1 MRWWAAA
8 AVVLGAGACS
18 NPSGNGSVERVAI
31 PAGSTMRS
39 VADSLEAHELIGSR
53 RWFLLQARLQGVD
66 RAIKP
71 GVYEFLQG
79 TSTGALLDQL
89 RRGDAVR
96 FRVTLPEGGTIYD
109 LARAAE
115 KQLGIPRDSLLAAA
129 RDPALRSR
137 LQISGPS
144 VEGWLLPETFD
155 FGGTVG
161 APEVLARF
169 LEARRAAWDTS
180 WTRRAGVE
188 GLDERSLLTLAS
200 IVEAEAL
207 DPAERATIAA
217 VYRNRLRIGMA
228 LQADP
233 TIQYGYLVAEGARRP
248 RLFNTDYEFASPWN
262 TYLAPGLP
270 PGPIGNPTAE
280 AIEAVLAPAP
290 VAYLYFVADS
300 SGRHRFSTTYAE
312 HLQAIREIRE

>member
-1 MRWWAAA
+1 MRWSAAA
-8 AVVLGAGACS
+8 GAVLVVGACS
-18 NPSGNGSVERVAI
+18 NPSGDGNVERVAI

-79 TSTGALLDQL
+79 TSTGSLLDQL

-109 LARAAE
+109 LARSAE
-115 KQLGIPRDSLLAAA
+115 KHLGIPRDSLLAAA

-137 LQISGPS
+137 FQISGPS

-155 FGGTVG
+155 FGGMVS
-161 APEVLARF
+161 ADQVLARF

-188 GLDERSLLTLAS
+188 GLDERSVLTLAS

-233 TIQYGYLVAEGARRP
+233 TIQYGYLVAQGARRP

-270 PGPIGNPTAE
+270 PGPIGNPTGE
-280 AIEAVLAPAP
+280 AIEAVLSPAP
-290 VAYLYFVADS
+290 VPYLYFVADS